1 MILRIDRLAIEL
13 PAPKHPSPNSASA
26 VQELLGGKFGE
37 MSTLMNYTFQSFNF
51 RGRDRL
57 RPFYDLIANIA
68 AEEYG
73 HIELVSHTI
82 NMLLSGSTT
91 QGSDPSKTPLED
103 ATDARNHYHFIASG
117 QSALPVDSMGNP
129 WNGTYVFSSG
139 NLKLDLLH
147 NFFLECGA
155 RANKIRVYEM
165 VDDPVAREMVGY
177 LLVRIVVGTS
187 IGALAGYV
195 GGWLDNILMR
205 LMDIVLAF
213 PSLLL
218 AIAIVTAIGSS
229 LINALFAIGI
239 VSVPIYARVARASV
253 LATKETD
260 YVTASRALGESG
272 AGILLRRIMPNSLT
286 PLIVQGTLGIGGAVL
301 EIAALAFVGVAGDIS
316 NPEWGSII
324 GLERNQLFN
333 APHIIL
339 APGLAITLTVLGF
352 NLLGDGLRDALDP
365 RLNR

>member
-1 MILRIDRLAIEL
+1 MSSQIPAMATDPVFVESVTSARPANLWRDTLAGILRQRNAVVGLIILLFLLLVAVFAPLIATHDPNASLLGIEDGVQRRTAPCIHALGCPADQPQHLFGTDGNFRDLFSRVVFGARTSLAI
-13 PAPKHPSPNSASA
+13 
-26 VQELLGGKFGE
+26 GF
-37 MSTLMNYTFQSFNF
+37 
-51 RGRDRL
+51 
-57 RPFYDLIANIA
+57 A
-68 AEEYG
+68 AIG
-73 HIELVSHTI
+73 FAII
-82 NMLLSGSTT
+82 
-91 QGSDPSKTPLED
+91 
-103 ATDARNHYHFIASG
+103 
-117 QSALPVDSMGNP
+117 
-129 WNGTYVFSSG
+129 
-139 NLKLDLLH
+139 
-147 NFFLECGA
+147 
-155 RANKIRVYEM
+155 
-165 VDDPVAREMVGY
+165 
-177 LLVRIVVGTS
+177 VGTA
-187 IGALAGYV
+187 IGALAGYI
-195 GGWLDNILMR
+195 GGWTDNVLMR
-205 LMDIVLAF
+205 LMDIILAF

-272 AGILLRRIMPNSLT
+272 LGILVRRIMPNSLT

>member
-1 MILRIDRLAIEL
+1 MTAGQPLPASASDALLAETVVTTRPASLLRDTIGGILRQRSAVVGLTILGFLVFVAVFAPIIATHDPYEGLLGVEQGVTQRAAPCIHALGCPADKPEHYFGTDGNFRDVFSRVVYGARTSLAI
-13 PAPKHPSPNSASA
+13 
-26 VQELLGGKFGE
+26 GF
-37 MSTLMNYTFQSFNF
+37 
-51 RGRDRL
+51 
-57 RPFYDLIANIA
+57 A
-68 AEEYG
+68 AIG
-73 HIELVSHTI
+73 FAII
-82 NMLLSGSTT
+82 
-91 QGSDPSKTPLED
+91 
-103 ATDARNHYHFIASG
+103 
-117 QSALPVDSMGNP
+117 
-129 WNGTYVFSSG
+129 
-139 NLKLDLLH
+139 
-147 NFFLECGA
+147 
-155 RANKIRVYEM
+155 
-165 VDDPVAREMVGY
+165 
-177 LLVRIVVGTS
+177 VGTS
-187 IGALAGYV
+187 IGAFAGYA
-195 GGWLDNILMR
+195 GGMVDNVLMR

-253 LATKETD
+253 LSVKETD
-260 YVTASRALGESG
+260 FVTASRALGESG
-272 AGILLRRIMPNSLT
+272 TGILLRRIMPNSLT

>member
-1 MILRIDRLAIEL
+1 MSNQPVPALAGDPLFVDTIATTRPASLWRDTLGSILRQRSAVVGLIILLFLVLVAIFAPLIATHDPMDSLLGAEDGVTRRAAPCIHALGCPPDEPQHLFGTDGNFRDLFSRVVFGARTSLAIGF
-13 PAPKHPSPNSASA
+13 AAIGFA
-26 VQELLGGKFGE
+26 IVLG
-37 MSTLMNYTFQSFNF
+37 T
-51 RGRDRL
+51 
-57 RPFYDLIANIA
+57 A
-68 AEEYG
+68 
-73 HIELVSHTI
+73 
-82 NMLLSGSTT
+82 
-91 QGSDPSKTPLED
+91 
-103 ATDARNHYHFIASG
+103 
-117 QSALPVDSMGNP
+117 
-129 WNGTYVFSSG
+129 
-139 NLKLDLLH
+139 
-147 NFFLECGA
+147 
-155 RANKIRVYEM
+155 
-165 VDDPVAREMVGY
+165 
-177 LLVRIVVGTS
+177 

-253 LATKETD
+253 LSTKESD
-260 YVTASRALGESG
+260 YITASRALGESG
-272 AGILLRRIMPNSLT
+272 FGILARRIMPNSLT

-333 APHIIL
+333 APHIVL